1 MKDYT
6 NKIEK
11 YLRGQMSHEE
21 EARFEEKVK
30 SNALVR
36 FQAGFM
42 AMLIRRIKNDPTS
55 FRTWCF
61 LHLTIDHD
69 SCYSHHIY

>member
-21 EARFEEKVK
+21 EMDFKNKVK
-30 SNALVR
+30 SNALIR
-36 FQAGFM
+36 LQASIM
-42 AMLIRRIKNDPTS
+42 TMLLRN
-55 FRTWCF
+55 FR
-61 LHLTIDHD
+61 
-69 SCYSHHIY
+69 

>member
-21 EARFEEKVK
+21 EARFEKKVR
-30 SNALVR
+30 SNALIR
-36 FQAGFM
+36 LQASFITIF
-42 AMLIRRIKNDPTS
+42 IRK
-55 FRTWCF
+55 
-61 LHLTIDHD
+61 L
-69 SCYSHHIY
+69 